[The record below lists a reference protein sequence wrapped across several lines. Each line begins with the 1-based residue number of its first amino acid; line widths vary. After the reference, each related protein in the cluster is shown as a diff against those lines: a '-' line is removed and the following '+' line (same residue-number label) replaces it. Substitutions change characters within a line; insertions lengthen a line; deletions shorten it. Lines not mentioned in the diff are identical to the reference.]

1 MQAAK
6 TALEAQLLLVVAQ
19 NPWVCVILAK
29 GKDGTTCL
37 RFPTTPT
44 EADVKKMV
52 KVDYDEKVEIQPAY
66 YEVSINKLPFCRI
79 LFGHGF

>member
-19 NPWVCVILAK
+19 NPWVCGILAK
-29 GKDGTTCL
+29 GKDGKTCL

-52 KVDYDEKVEIQPAY
+52 KVVTKGEATKDQTVDMTMK
-66 YEVSINKLPFCRI
+66 
-79 LFGHGF
+79 